1 MMNTHSGLRKF
12 MVTALAVLTAVAFL
26 GMTPSYAAKKLK
38 VSPTKK
44 TIYVGKTVKL
54 KANQKV
60 KWSVKSGKTIVKL
73 SSKKSTTVVVKG
85 LKKGSASV
93 TAKAGKQ

>member
-1 MMNTHSGLRKF
+1 MQLRQEEIMIKTHSGLRKF

-26 GMTPSYAAKKLK
+26 GMSPSYAAKKLK

-73 SSKKSTTVVVKG
+73 TSKKRRRLLLRV
-85 LKKGSASV
+85 
-93 TAKAGKQ
+93 